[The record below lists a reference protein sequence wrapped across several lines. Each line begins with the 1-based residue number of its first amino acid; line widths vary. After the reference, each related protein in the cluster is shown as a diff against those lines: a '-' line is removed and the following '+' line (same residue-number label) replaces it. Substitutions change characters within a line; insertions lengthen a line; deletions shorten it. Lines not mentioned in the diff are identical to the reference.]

1 MVLRYMARLIAPPSC
16 VVCGDEGRVVCRR
29 CADGL
34 VTPQP
39 PLCFWCSS
47 ASPRGQTCSYCRP
60 IIALQGLVVASAY
73 TGAPRELIGLLKY
86 HRQRDAAAALAATL
100 TPLLD
105 STNFDMVTSVPVA
118 TSRLRQRG
126 YNQSEL
132 VAKQVA
138 HSLSLP
144 YRPLLRR
151 LRNTQQVGKTRQ
163 QRLSQVSGL
172 FVARSAPPQRILIVD
187 DVLTTGATL
196 NTCAIAL
203 LAAGATE
210 VWGAVAARD

>member
-1 MVLRYMARLIAPPSC
+1 M
-16 VVCGDEGRVVCRR
+16 
-29 CADGL
+29 
-34 VTPQP
+34 
-39 PLCFWCSS
+39 
-47 ASPRGQTCSYCRP
+47 
-60 IIALQGLVVASAY
+60 ASAY